1 MSLQTTEQLQA
12 ALAGRYLI
20 ERHIGEGGMA
30 TVYLARDLK
39 HDRHVAL
46 KVLKPELG
54 AVLGVERFL
63 SEIKVTANLQH
74 PNLLPL
80 FDSGEAN
87 GLLFYVMPFVEGE
100 SLRARLDRE
109 QQLSIEEA
117 VRIASAVASAL
128 AYAHERGVIHRDLK
142 PENILMQSG
151 QPVVADFGIALAVS
165 NAGGARVTQTGLSL
179 GTPQYM
185 SPEQAT
191 GDRTID
197 ARSDLYSLAA
207 MTYEMIA
214 GEPPHSGPNAQ
225 AIMAKLLTAEPAPL
239 STLRTS
245 APVHVELAIAKALA
259 KVPADRFA
267 NATEFAN
274 ALTGHSPIAGLT
286 GATRA
291 NTAARAAGAKGVG
304 KREWFAWGMATVAVT
319 AAVGATLWPRSG
331 PEVEPPVRRL
341 TISIPDTVFANG
353 TPMAASTSVA
363 ISPGGDLIAWIGT
376 NEAQLRELYVRR
388 SDELTARVL
397 PGVGAGAEL
406 RFSPDGRLIYFRD
419 PQGKLVR
426 IAVDGGTPV
435 PVADSV
441 RFYSIADDGTI
452 YFAGPE
458 RSLWALDAG
467 RGSPR
472 LVARADSAAGFRN
485 IYRVDVCPG
494 SAIAMASVSLQ
505 YAVVSAVLARVDLRS
520 GHVLPLSE
528 GAFNV
533 HCVDQELVVVGRQG
547 GVPTIEAI
555 RLDPS
560 GAVLGRL
567 DVPLAQDVASLN
579 SAGVDF
585 AVAKDGT
592 SIYRRRQTNRL
603 LATAVAIQQGT
614 RRSVLRSDG
623 QRYDEPA
630 VSPDGRR
637 VVLRVGGS
645 AFNTGELWL
654 LEVGSGTFTPL
665 TRGGNAFRPTWSR
678 DGSHVYYFT
687 GTATDQYQVRAKPW
701 DGSGGDS
708 LHLKAPNI
716 AEFAEGPRGGWSV
729 LRTYGLRDIL
739 IVPADS
745 LTTATPRAI
754 VSGPANETNPRISP
768 SGQLLAYQSDE
779 SGTRQVFVRPLP
791 GPGPR
796 VPVSI
801 DGGSVPRWSRDGSR
815 IFYRAKGTLMAAT
828 ITEQPELAISRRDVV
843 LSEFGNESEDLAEWI
858 YDEMPN
864 GAILTTLPVG
874 NVKPEPWELVVLTNW
889 QQLFKRRPAG
899 PVSP

>member
-1 MSLQTTEQLQA
+1 MSAQTTEQLQT

-142 PENILMQSG
+142 PENILLQSG

-191 GDRTID
+191 GDRMID

-245 APVHVELAIAKALA
+245 APVHVEVAITKALA

-274 ALTGHSPIAGLT
+274 ALTGHATIAGLT

-291 NTAARAAGAKGVG
+291 GTAARAASAKGVG
-304 KREWFAWGMATVAVT
+304 SRERFAWGSAIVALAV
-319 AAVGATLWPRSG
+319 AVGAIVWPRSG
-331 PEVEPPVRRL
+331 PELEPPVRRL
-341 TISIPDTVFANG
+341 MVSMPDSVFANG
-353 TPMAASTSVA
+353 AFVASAPSVA
-363 ISPGGDLIAWIGT
+363 ISRTGDMIAWIGIDDERT
-376 NEAQLRELYVRR
+376 RHFYIRR
-388 SDELTARVL
+388 ADDFTARVL
-397 PGVGAGAEL
+397 PGAGAAGDP
-406 RFSPDGRLIYFRD
+406 RFSPDGRHLYYRD
-419 PQGKLVR
+419 TFEALHRVP
-426 IAVDGGTPV
+426 VDGGPPV
-435 PVADSV
+435 PTADSV
-441 RFYSIADDGTI
+441 RAYSIADDGTI
-452 YFAGPE
+452 YFVGPQWA
-458 RSLWALDAG
+458 LWALDSG
-467 RGSPR
+467 RGIPR
-472 LVARADSAAGFRN
+472 LVAKADSAAGFFRFQ
-485 IYRVDVCPG
+485 RVDVCPG
-494 SAIAMASVSLQ
+494 SAAAMASIQSFPG
-505 YAVVSAVLARVDLRS
+505 APWELARVELPS
-520 GHVLPLSE
+520 GRVRLLSE
-528 GAFNV
+528 PAVNV
-533 HCVDQELVVVGRQG
+533 HCVNQGLVVVG
-547 GVPTIEAI
+547 
-555 RLDPS
+555 S
-560 GAVLGRL
+560 GAGSTIDAVTLDKSGKVIGRG
-567 DVPLAQDVASLN
+567 DVPLAQGVSPLASGG
-579 SAGVDF
+579 SDF
-585 AVAKDGT
+585 AVAGDGT
-592 SIYRRRQTNRL
+592 ILYRWRSGQRL
-603 LATAVAIQQGT
+603 PTTTVAIQDGA
-614 RRSVLRSDG
+614 RRTVLRSDG
-623 QRYDEPA
+623 QRYDEPV

-637 VVLRVGGS
+637 VILRVGASDYNNGD
-645 AFNTGELWL
+645 LWL
-654 LEVGSGTFTPL
+654 LDISSGVFTPL
-665 TRGGNAFRPTWSR
+665 TRGNNAYRPSWSR
-678 DGSHVYYFT
+678 DGTRVYYMSGVQLL
-687 GTATDQYQVRAKPW
+687 GTEVRSKSW

-708 LHLKAPNI
+708 VHLKRPNT
-716 AEFAEGPRGGWSV
+716 AEFAEGPYGGWSV
-729 LRTYGLRDIL
+729 LRTFGQRDII

-745 LTTATPRAI
+745 VATATPRAF
-754 VSGPANETNPRISP
+754 VSGPAFETNPRISP
-768 SGQLLAYQSDE
+768 SGRLLVYQSNE
-779 SGTRQVFVRPLP
+779 SGSDQVLFAPCPDRARGCLSRLMVVAPRAGRGTAYKSSIVPTASSWPPRSPSSRNWPSADATSCCRNSPPNPGGCSPSGTTTRCRTA
-791 GPGPR
+791 R
-796 VPVSI
+796 S
-801 DGGSVPRWSRDGSR
+801 
-815 IFYRAKGTLMAAT
+815 
-828 ITEQPELAISRRDVV
+828 
-843 LSEFGNESEDLAEWI
+843 
-858 YDEMPN
+858 
-864 GAILTTLPVG
+864 
-874 NVKPEPWELVVLTNW
+874 
-889 QQLFKRRPAG
+889 
-899 PVSP
+899 